1 MNWPVPHD
9 DVPSVVTIG
18 KFDGVHRGHRA
29 VIDQL
34 RERANGARVVVVT
47 FDRNPLSVVD
57 PTRVPDQVVSTR
69 QKVEALTALGV
80 DLVVV
85 IPFTDEFRELSAD
98 EFVREI
104 LVEGLN
110 ARTVMVGRDFR
121 YGKSGSG
128 TVATLEADAVRLG
141 FDVVVIGDVFVDDGT
156 ERVSSSLIRDALSV
170 GDVERAAQLL
180 GRPHSVRG
188 EVVRGHQRGR
198 ELGYPTANLEEHSEG
213 FVPAPGVYG
222 GTLEVGGETYF
233 AGISVGT
240 NPTFTD
246 VDRLQVEAHALDADF
261 DAYGLTGTI
270 TFTHRLRDTL
280 KFDGVESLIAAMDQD
295 VREIRELI
303 AAGEIIIP

>member
-1 MNWPVPHD
+1 MNWPMPHD

-34 RERANGARVVVVT
+34 RERADGARVVVVT

-80 DLVVV
+80 DLVAV

-128 TVATLEADAVRLG
+128 TVETLEADAVLLG

-295 VREIRELI
+295 VRQIRELI

>member
-34 RERANGARVVVVT
+34 RERADGARVVVVT

-80 DLVVV
+80 DLVAV

-128 TVATLEADAVRLG
+128 TVETLEADAVLLG

-303 AAGEIIIP
+303 AAGEIIFP

>member
-1 MNWPVPHD
+1 MTWPVPRD
-9 DVPSVVTIG
+9 GIPSAVSIG
-18 KFDGVHRGHRA
+18 KFDGVHLGHRA
-29 VIDQL
+29 VIDTL
-34 RERANGARVVVVT
+34 RERANGDRVVVVT
-47 FDRNPLSVVD
+47 FDKNPLSVVD
-57 PTRVPDQVVSTR
+57 PSRVPDQVVSTR

-98 EFVREI
+98 EFVREV
-104 LVEGLN
+104 LVEGLS

-121 YGKSGSG
+121 YGKGGSG
-128 TVATLEADAVRLG
+128 TVETLSAEAEHSG
-141 FDVVVIGDVFVDDGT
+141 FDVVVVGDVFVDDGS
-156 ERVSSSLIRDALSV
+156 ERVSSSLVRDALRA
-170 GDVERAAQLL
+170 GNVERAAQLL

-213 FVPAPGVYG
+213 FVPASGVYA

-233 AGISVGT
+233 AGISVGN
-240 NPTFTD
+240 NPTFSD
-246 VDRLQVEAHALDADF
+246 VLRLQVEAHALDADF

-280 KFDGVESLIAAMDQD
+280 KFDGVDSLIAAMDED
-295 VREIRELI
+295 VREIRQLI
-303 AAGEIIIP
+303 ASGAITLP